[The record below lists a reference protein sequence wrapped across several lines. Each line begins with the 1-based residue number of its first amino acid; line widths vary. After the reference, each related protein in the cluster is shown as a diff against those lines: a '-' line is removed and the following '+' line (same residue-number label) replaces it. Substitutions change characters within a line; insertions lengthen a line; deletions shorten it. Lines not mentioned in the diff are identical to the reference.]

1 MSDFNENDYLSKIF
15 SFLQEIENLDNNN
28 TILIDYN
35 PDLNEIDLDIQSKDL
50 FKDIYNNLLYYY
62 QLNETKNISSN
73 EQKYFYRAL
82 IDIIRIIMNLIQ
94 TFFIKMI

>member
-35 PDLNEIDLDIQSKDL
+35 PDLNEIDLDIQSKHL
-50 FKDIYNNLLYYY
+50 FKDIYNNL
-62 QLNETKNISSN
+62 
-73 EQKYFYRAL
+73 
-82 IDIIRIIMNLIQ
+82 
-94 TFFIKMI
+94 